1 MGFLH
6 AEQIK
11 TNSQRKLREL
21 SNHYVK
27 YLNIRLVYEVKY
39 IHVNPLNAVP
49 YVSVFV
55 VNKKKL
61 RNTED
66 RDFRSNLLQQGP
78 EMIQTFLLSVLENV
92 DEFLTYRNI
101 AVKTYSKIPITVKL
115 NGSLP
120 RPFLAA

>member
-21 SNHYVK
+21 SYHYVK

-49 YVSVFV
+49 YVSV
-55 VNKKKL
+55 L
-61 RNTED
+61 W
-66 RDFRSNLLQQGP
+66 
-78 EMIQTFLLSVLENV
+78 
-92 DEFLTYRNI
+92 
-101 AVKTYSKIPITVKL
+101 
-115 NGSLP
+115 
-120 RPFLAA
+120 